1 MNTIEEGKVLTYDRR
16 TKFFLFIIHQKQ
28 VGGYR
33 CDNSRNCIRGMERE
47 GKEGKGIIDLKETGA
62 IQRLLISMIEH

>member
-1 MNTIEEGKVLTYDRR
+1 
-16 TKFFLFIIHQKQ
+16 
-28 VGGYR
+28 
-33 CDNSRNCIRGMERE
+33 MERE